1 MADQNKSTE
10 KPEKKVILKITSKNS
25 KKAINIF
32 KHNTWESFKKVITE
46 ANPDLSD
53 KKFLIKL
60 SQESNYQFA
69 PFFDEDS
76 FKEFSNYIMR
86 NYEKNPNDFNSKNA
100 PICEIEIVENFPEKK
115 NKQIILKF

>member
-1 MADQNKSTE
+1 MSDPNKSTD
-10 KPEKKVILKITSKNS
+10 KPEKKVILKVTNKNSNS

-32 KHNTWESFKKVITE
+32 KYNTWESFKNVITE
-46 ANPDLSD
+46 ANHDLSD

-76 FKEFSNYIMR
+76 FKEFSKYIMS
-86 NYEKNPNDFNSKNA
+86 NYENNPNDFGSKNA
-100 PICEIEIVENFPEKK
+100 PICEIEIVENFPKK
-115 NKQIILKF
+115 KKTNKLF